1 MPAELAAVTEI
12 LSVNSLKLPF
22 TKKWRVKKVKRTNW
36 IPLVVVLVLGF
47 AGVVSSVANAQTG
60 AAAAQP
66 QPRPYQVA
74 VVDIAQL
81 IKNHPDFTAKQEEL
95 QKFAK
100 NKEVE
105 FEARKQK
112 IQEREQTLSGLKLTP
127 GTPDHD
133 RAVAEITT
141 LVTDLDKDVKIAQ
154 RKVMTENSII
164 LHNVYKE
171 IRDEIG
177 VVAKAGRIAQV
188 MDYRPIEATP
198 ADQNSVAAMLEQS
211 LIWHDDNLDISQ
223 YIVQRLYQKR
233 QIAKIPDLK
242 ALREEEK
249 AKALTDNLNRKESRT
264 ANSTVGG
271 TGNTTVTPTGPR

>member
-1 MPAELAAVTEI
+1 MPAELAAVTER

-36 IPLVVVLVLGF
+36 IPLVVVLILGF
-47 AGVVSSVANAQTG
+47 AGVVSSVANAQTAT
-60 AAAAQP
+60 AAA

-100 NKEVE
+100 EKEVE

-112 IQEREQTLSGLKLTP
+112 IQEREKTLTGLKLTP
-127 GTPDHD
+127 GTPEHD
-133 RAVAEITT
+133 KAVAEITT

-177 VVAKAGRIAQV
+177 VVAKAAQIAQV

-223 YIVQRLYQKR
+223 AIVNRLYQKR
-233 QIAKIPDLK
+233 QIAKVPNLK
-242 ALREEEK
+242 AIREKEKQAAAAAQNPQATGTTPQIGTNGTPMGVSGLR
-249 AKALTDNLNRKESRT
+249 
-264 ANSTVGG
+264 
-271 TGNTTVTPTGPR
+271 